1 MFALASVD
9 AAVGVA
15 AGLLV
20 AAVVVAAVAFYL
32 VRVVVVPLRKTALI
46 ADQLAGGRLDPR
58 LVHTGLGEISRLGR
72 SVNILGSSVGRG
84 LGGLAQ
90 LVEAQT
96 AMRRVAML
104 VARGVGPSEVFDAVT
119 GELGRLIGADGAN
132 IVRFDGDES
141 GVIVALWGWPGSL
154 LPVGTRISLRGTS
167 VSAAVLRTGRAA
179 RMDSYEDTNGPL
191 ATFLREQG
199 IRSAVGAP
207 IYVEGR
213 LWGAATAS
221 MLRNEPLPSDAE
233 ARLADCTD
241 LVATAIANAEAR
253 SELIDSRAR
262 LVLATDQTRR
272 RIERDLHDGVQQRL
286 LWLGLELRAA
296 QEAVPDTLT
305 EAHTRL
311 SSVVDGLTAGIDE
324 LREISRGIHPTI
336 LTDRGLAAAV
346 KALARR
352 SRVAVEVDVRLRERP
367 PEPVEAAA
375 YYVIA
380 ESLANAAKHAEA
392 SLVRVAVTANDERL
406 HVTLSDD
413 GVGGAD
419 PARGTGLLGIRD
431 RVHALGGTMHLDS
444 PPGEGTTLDVALPL
458 P

>member
-1 MFALASVD
+1 MVGLASAD
-9 AAVGVA
+9 AVVGAA

-20 AAVVVAAVAFYL
+20 AALIVAAVASYL
-32 VRVVVVPLRKTALI
+32 VRAVVVPLCKTALI

-72 SVNILGSSVGRG
+72 SVNILGASVGRG

-132 IVRFDGDES
+132 IVRFDKDES
-141 GVIVALWGWPGSL
+141 GVIVALWGWPGPL
-154 LPVGTRISLRGTS
+154 LPVGTRISLQGAS
-167 VSAAVLRTGRAA
+167 VSAAVRRTGRAA
-179 RMDSYEDTNGPL
+179 RMDTYEDPLGPL

-221 MLRNEPLPSDAE
+221 MVRDEPLPSDAE

-253 SELIDSRAR
+253 SELLDSRAR

-286 LWLGLELRAA
+286 LSLGLELRAA
-296 QEAVPDTLT
+296 QEAVPDALT
-305 EAHTRL
+305 EARTRL

-336 LTDRGLAAAV
+336 LTDRGLTAAV

-352 SRVAVEVDVRLRERP
+352 SGVAVELDVRLRERL
-367 PEPVEAAA
+367 PEPLEAAA

-392 SLVRVAVTANDERL
+392 SLVRVAVTVSGERL
-406 HVTLSDD
+406 YVSLSDD

-419 PARGTGLLGIRD
+419 PARGTGLVGIRD

-444 PPGEGTTLDVALPL
+444 PPGGGTTLDVALPL